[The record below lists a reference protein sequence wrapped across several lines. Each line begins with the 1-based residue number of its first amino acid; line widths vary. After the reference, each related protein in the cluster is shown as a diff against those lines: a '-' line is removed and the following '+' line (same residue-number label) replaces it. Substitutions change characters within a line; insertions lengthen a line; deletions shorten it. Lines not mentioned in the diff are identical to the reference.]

1 MAEAI
6 QGAFD
11 IKCVYS
17 DTILEVFRGI
27 RGQLSNLLSGKHLV
41 RLGNFYVTLICCL
54 KVGYCMPCIAN

>member
-27 RGQLSNLLSGKHLV
+27 RGQLSNLLSGKSLV
-41 RLGNFYVTLICCL
+41 YFVYICYRCCYL
-54 KVGYCMPCIAN
+54 ASFMYASFM